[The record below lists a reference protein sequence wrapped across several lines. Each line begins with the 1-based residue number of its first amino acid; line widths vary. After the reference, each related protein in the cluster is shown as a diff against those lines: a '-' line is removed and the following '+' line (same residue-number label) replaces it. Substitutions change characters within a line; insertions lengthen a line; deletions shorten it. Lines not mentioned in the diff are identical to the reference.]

1 MVDLTGF
8 EWSPAWQMF
17 WQTDTIAMAF
27 TYHLQQVGGFTLAT
41 MSFNVLLNISHNN
54 VGSLKMP

>member
-1 MVDLTGF
+1 
-8 EWSPAWQMF
+8 MF